1 MTEICEAMRAA
12 ADDPTLTDDV
22 RKLLLAGAEMI
33 VALRNNV
40 RVSNSMISYMAE
52 NDQLDLDETTVVVT
66 LRDSQGDRESTFTL
80 GEIMTNNENMLDIDE
95 QTRWFSNLP
104 PPPPLAV
111 AQETVVI
118 VVDERDLP
126 GQVLVRA

>member
-40 RVSNSMISYMAE
+40 RVSNSMIGYMAE

-66 LRDSQGDRESTFTL
+66 LRDSHGDRESAFTL
-80 GEIMTNNENMLDIDE
+80 GEIMTSNENMIDIDE

-104 PPPPLAV
+104 PPPPLV
-111 AQETVVI
+111 VPQETVVI